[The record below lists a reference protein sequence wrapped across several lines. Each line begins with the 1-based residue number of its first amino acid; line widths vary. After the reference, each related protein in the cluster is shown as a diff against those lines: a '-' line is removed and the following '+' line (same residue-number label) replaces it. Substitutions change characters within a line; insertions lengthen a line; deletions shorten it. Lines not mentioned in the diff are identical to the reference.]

1 MTDLPAVHPAVV
13 AQFIKLPPAEALQLY
28 PVNLDVKQAEFARC
42 LLVNQRQSAFSDS
55 AGGAIPVFVSTDP
68 KFEAIFCSTKPPVS
82 IVLDF
87 HDKGRKFDFLG
98 LTDAMWSAIAAD
110 QLQVIYLKLQI
121 HDPANYRTINKLPSN
136 VHVLSCPLLLGGSR
150 FHITVQDDFAGDALF
165 SRLLQTNPS
174 PAYEYDWSFVGAPTS
189 DDRAA
194 AFQVLTPFDARKR
207 FFTVSQ
213 PGHADASA
221 ATVPHGEYLR
231 ISRASK
237 VCLSLN
243 GRGPWCLKDGELF
256 AADCLVLRQWHPVLT
271 LNPLTPRDGE
281 HWVVSKTED
290 LVGTIESLIADD
302 LRREK
307 IRSAGHQLFAD
318 VLLRNKWADV
328 YVASLLSFLKTR
340 NKQSWGELAIA

>member
-1 MTDLPAVHPAVV
+1 MTELPAVHSAVK
-13 AQFIKLPPAEALQLY
+13 ARFIAAGPTDAVRLY
-28 PVNLDVKQAEFARC
+28 PVKLDVKQAEFARC
-42 LLVNQRQSAFSDS
+42 LLINGRQSVFTDQTT
-55 AGGAIPVFVSTDP
+55 GAIPCFVSTDP
-68 KFEAIFCSTKPPVS
+68 AFESTFITARPPVS

-98 LTDAMWSAIAAD
+98 ITDAMWSEIATH

-121 HDPANYRTINKLPSN
+121 HDPSRYAALNRLPQN

-165 SRLLQTNPS
+165 SRLLQPNPS
-174 PAYEYDWSFVGAPTS
+174 PMYEYDWSFVGAPTS

-194 AFQVLTPFDARKR
+194 AFDVLKPFESRRR

-213 PGHADASA
+213 PGHADASV

-243 GRGPWCLKDGELF
+243 GRGPWCLKDGELLS
-256 AADCLVLRQWHPVLT
+256 ADCLVLRQWHPVLT

-290 LVGTIESLIADD
+290 LVGTIESLLADD
-302 LRREK
+302 VRRER
-307 IRSAGHQLFAD
+307 IRSAGHQMFAD
-318 VLLRNKWADV
+318 VLLRSRWADV

-340 NKQSWGELAIA
+340 DKKSWGALAIA